1 MLVGAST
8 DVAVAVGAL
17 AGGMC
22 WVAAESLAAVVT
34 ELLFN
39 IDNNENDS
47 VASGDHV
54 LIAGVDGNLSFLC
67 TTPSK
72 PPRQFGVPIWENGT
86 CSETIGDGITDASS
100 GRCSDDVVRH
110 GSSRG
115 DVADL

>member
-1 MLVGAST
+1 MLVGASA
-8 DVAVAVGAL
+8 DVVVAVGAL

-22 WVAAESLAAVVT
+22 WVAAESLAIVT
-34 ELLFN
+34 ELLFS

-54 LIAGVDGNLSFLC
+54 LVAGEDGNLSFLC

-72 PPRQFGVPIWENGT
+72 PPRQFGVPIRENGS
-86 CSETIGDGITDASS
+86 CSEIIGDGITDALS

-115 DVADL
+115 DVAAL